1 MTEMTDF
8 IFKLIVRSENL
19 ARIAKE
25 TVVAIIED
33 ALEKLESVSTAVLNL
48 IETVLICVF
57 SLPLF
62 WLERFF
68 RFLRQLFEFEKNFQ
82 KNFDA
87 FKKWYNEQKGA
98 NNEEE

>member
-1 MTEMTDF
+1 MTDF
-8 IFKLIVRSENL
+8 VFKTLVRSENL

-33 ALEKLESVSTAVLNL
+33 AREKLESVSDAVLNL

-68 RFLRQLFEFEKNFQ
+68 RFLRQYFEFEKNFQ
-82 KNFDA
+82 KNFEA
-87 FKKWYNEQKGA
+87 FKEWYNEQKGS
-98 NNEEE
+98 NND